1 MLDCGSHIESTIYI
15 YIYITITHSRPKK
28 KFTWQNH
35 VRANVS
41 PNGNLKI
48 QRTWPQLVPSEATLG
63 YSCYY
68 SLTASQDSFS
78 FSFKAFPGVLL
89 PKLLSVSTIYVCI
102 YIYSSRC
109 KGADPATSSPSLG
122 FRITSFSAKYLT
134 KLGHQVIPFFRKLL
148 VFIEI

>member
-102 YIYSSRC
+102 YIYIPH
-109 KGADPATSSPSLG
+109 GARGLTLLPPLHLLGSESHHSLQN
-122 FRITSFSAKYLT
+122 I
-134 KLGHQVIPFFRKLL
+134 
-148 VFIEI
+148 